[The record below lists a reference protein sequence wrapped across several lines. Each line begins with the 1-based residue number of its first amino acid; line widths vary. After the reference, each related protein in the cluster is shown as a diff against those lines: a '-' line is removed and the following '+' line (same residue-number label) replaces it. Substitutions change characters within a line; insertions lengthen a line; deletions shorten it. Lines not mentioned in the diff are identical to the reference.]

1 MERKQIVHNAYAV
14 VGQLSKGYDGMM
26 KNESLLGRL
35 ANRFF
40 WQLSGSRYE
49 SFVRQAFQGIPKG
62 FSGTLLE
69 VPVGTGVLS
78 LPHYHRMK
86 SAKIVCLDYSEQM
99 LQQAM
104 ESPAARGLH
113 QVEFV
118 RGDVGN
124 LHQRHQSRALH
135 QP

>member
-49 SFVRQAFQGIPKG
+49 SFVLTMASVGMEHRHHGIDYYDVDG
-62 FSGTLLE
+62 RSGETL
-69 VPVGTGVLS
+69 G
-78 LPHYHRMK
+78 
-86 SAKIVCLDYSEQM
+86 
-99 LQQAM
+99 
-104 ESPAARGLH
+104 
-113 QVEFV
+113 
-118 RGDVGN
+118 
-124 LHQRHQSRALH
+124 
-135 QP
+135 

>member
-69 VPVGTGVLS
+69 VP
-78 LPHYHRMK
+78 
-86 SAKIVCLDYSEQM
+86 
-99 LQQAM
+99 
-104 ESPAARGLH
+104 AAR
-113 QVEFV
+113 VC
-118 RGDVGN
+118 
-124 LHQRHQSRALH
+124 SRCRITIG
-135 QP
+135 

>member
-86 SAKIVCLDYSEQM
+86 SAKIVEPFQKPCSSI
-99 LQQAM
+99 APITPTA
-104 ESPAARGLH
+104 PALSTA
-113 QVEFV
+113 V
-118 RGDVGN
+118 RD
-124 LHQRHQSRALH
+124 A
-135 QP
+135 

>member
-49 SFVRQAFQGIPKG
+49 SFVR
-62 FSGTLLE
+62 
-69 VPVGTGVLS
+69 
-78 LPHYHRMK
+78 
-86 SAKIVCLDYSEQM
+86 
-99 LQQAM
+99 
-104 ESPAARGLH
+104 
-113 QVEFV
+113 
-118 RGDVGN
+118 
-124 LHQRHQSRALH
+124 
-135 QP
+135 

>member
-1 MERKQIVHNAYAV
+1 MERREIVHNAYAV

-40 WQLSGSRYE
+40 WQLRGPRYE
-49 SFVRQAFQGIPKG
+49 SFVRQAFQGLPED

-78 LPHYHRMK
+78 LPHYQKM
-86 SAKIVCLDYSEQM
+86 
-99 LQQAM
+99 
-104 ESPAARGLH
+104 
-113 QVEFV
+113 
-118 RGDVGN
+118 
-124 LHQRHQSRALH
+124 
-135 QP
+135 